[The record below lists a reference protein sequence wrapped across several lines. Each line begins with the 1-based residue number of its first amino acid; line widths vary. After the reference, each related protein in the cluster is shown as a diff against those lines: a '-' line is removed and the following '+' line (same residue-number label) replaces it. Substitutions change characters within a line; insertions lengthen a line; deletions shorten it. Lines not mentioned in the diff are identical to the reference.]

1 MTAVTPPAPRIL
13 ELSPQDATLWMP
25 AALQIYVA
33 AMAYPAGTEA
43 HRFPTWREHLAR
55 PGYSAFGAVQAL
67 PTPDGTLV
75 DHLVGIAYGY
85 SGGGD
90 QWWNR
95 QLRLGLTRRGTAPTA
110 IEAIAGDYFEL
121 TELHVHPTAQ
131 GHGVGGGLLAALL
144 AGRPEVRVLL
154 STPEV
159 AGEANRAWR
168 LYRRTGFI
176 DVLRD
181 FRFAGDPRPFAVLG
195 RDLPYSR

>member
-1 MTAVTPPAPRIL
+1 MSAVTPSVPRIL
-13 ELSPQDATLWMP
+13 ELSPQEATLWLP

-33 AMAYPAGTEA
+33 AMNYPAGTEA
-43 HRFPTWREHLAR
+43 HRAPMWRDHLAR

-67 PTPDGTLV
+67 PDADGHII
-75 DHLVGIAYGY
+75 DHLVGNAYGY
-85 SGGGD
+85 SGSGD

-95 QLRLGLTRRGTAPTA
+95 QLRIGLTRRGLTPAA
-110 IEAIAGDYFEL
+110 IEAVAGDYFEL

-131 GHGVGGGLLAALL
+131 GYGVGSGLLASLL
-144 AGRPEVRVLL
+144 AGRPEPRVLL

-159 AGEANRAWR
+159 SGEASRAWR

-195 RDLPYSR
+195 RDLPFSS

>member
-1 MTAVTPPAPRIL
+1 MSAVTPSAPRIL
-13 ELSPQDATLWMP
+13 GLSPHDATLWMP

-33 AMAYPAGTEA
+33 AMNYPAGTEA
-43 HRFPTWREHLAR
+43 HRSPTWHEHMAR
-55 PGYSAFGAVQAL
+55 PGYAAFGAVQAL
-67 PTPDGTLV
+67 PAENGELI

-95 QLRLGLTRRGTAPTA
+95 QLRIGLTRRGMAPPA
-110 IEAIAGDYFEL
+110 IEQIAGSYFEL

-131 GHGVGGGLLAALL
+131 GHGVGTGLLAALL
-144 AGRPEVRVLL
+144 ADRPEPRVLL

-159 AGEANRAWR
+159 TAEANRAWR

-195 RDLPYSR
+195 RDLPFR